1 MKFILADNLERD
13 QILYSPGDF
22 IELDEKEDES
32 AIASFK
38 LLGVIKDLPQ
48 APEIKTAKNATKLTP
63 EVLPKPAAK

>member
-13 QILYSPGDF
+13 QILYSPGEF
-22 IELDEKEDES
+22 IELDEEKDES

-48 APEIKTAKNATKLTP
+48 APEIKTAKNATKP
-63 EVLPKPAAK
+63 AVEVPPKQITK

>member
-22 IELDEKEDES
+22 IELDEVKDES

-63 EVLPKPAAK
+63 EVLPKPSAK